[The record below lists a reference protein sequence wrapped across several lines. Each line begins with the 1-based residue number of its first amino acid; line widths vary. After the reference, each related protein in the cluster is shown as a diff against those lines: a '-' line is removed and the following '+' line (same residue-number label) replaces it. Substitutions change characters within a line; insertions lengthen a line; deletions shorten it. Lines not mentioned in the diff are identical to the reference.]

1 MDGGDLRYG
10 KLVVVDFS
18 KYVENEGSV
27 QIRMDDKFD
36 SNKDFIE
43 KISVISKTKMVCVHM
58 TGRIVIKE
66 MLDTSDSTLT
76 CIDIL
81 DIPCPGQ
88 LKEDLFDDDIEDDSD
103 ADGPNL
109 CTSNNGDMIVVLRQ
123 FLDGRKIHS
132 YNMSGDLIYTINCD
146 DPWLGLEPRPGYI
159 SMDLDGNF
167 VVCAD
172 QDKIVMWS
180 SKTGKFLNTINI
192 PPHYNCREDKD
203 EANDRFCWKG
213 HTDFAFT
220 EDGII
225 IIHSQRNFPVAA
237 DIFLFW

>member
-88 LKEDLFDDDIEDDSD
+88 LKEDLFDDERPDRTQSFANMVDRDIALARALSSPVPSCS
-103 ADGPNL
+103 A
-109 CTSNNGDMIVVLRQ
+109 
-123 FLDGRKIHS
+123 
-132 YNMSGDLIYTINCD
+132 
-146 DPWLGLEPRPGYI
+146 PR
-159 SMDLDGNF
+159 
-167 VVCAD
+167 
-172 QDKIVMWS
+172 
-180 SKTGKFLNTINI
+180 
-192 PPHYNCREDKD
+192 
-203 EANDRFCWKG
+203 
-213 HTDFAFT
+213 
-220 EDGII
+220 
-225 IIHSQRNFPVAA
+225 
-237 DIFLFW
+237 